1 MSKVQLIVD
10 SVTDH
15 NAVCTKTDRNDVTVP
30 QNLEYWILP
39 PKGNPKGL
47 YGGVRSAA
55 EPSECSTVIS
65 HCANCECDSSTLI
78 CKQFADPLKYRYN
91 N

>member
-55 EPSECSTVIS
+55 EPSECSPAGFPAGGNIQYLKKRGTVIS
-65 HCANCECDSSTLI
+65 QSNEG
-78 CKQFADPLKYRYN
+78 
-91 N
+91 